1 MRYGATLA
9 VAVVALAAALFG
21 NSLAAADAA
30 TSAAPPLPRVQSVKK
45 LGTVRQNPV
54 ITMRDGTQSTL
65 FRGKSVWTFGDTAMS
80 VEGANGSNW
89 NNNSLSWT
97 ENLDASR
104 GITLEHDLADRI
116 GVPREFL
123 PETRD
128 EIVYNNRHDEPDCQT
143 EPCGAEFAL
152 WSAQAVADPA
162 RDRLLLFYVE
172 IWRIAGR
179 KSWQTVGSGI
189 AVKRPG
195 LPIYRPVEDR
205 DPQSKTPTLMWS
217 GDEVGYIGGSV
228 VVGDLMYSYG
238 CSPEWIVM
246 HCRLARVP
254 LADALDKSR
263 WRYYAGRGNW
273 STDADVAVTVFD
285 GGAAGNSV
293 FYVPYL
299 CQYMAIYSQ
308 PFTNDIM
315 YRVAYQPWGP
325 WSDAGLLFA
334 GEPGWQDN
342 FDYAAFAHPEFAT
355 FDGRVQYVTYVRTTG
370 LLRQEIPLAEIVF
383 EKP

>member
-1 MRYGATLA
+1 MRRRRIFAAMTA
-9 VAVVALAAALFG
+9 ALAALFFAP
-21 NSLAAADAA
+21 LASADTA
-30 TSAAPPLPRVQSVKK
+30 TTAAPALPRVQSVKK
-45 LGTVRQNPV
+45 LGLVRQNPV
-54 ITMRDGTQSTL
+54 ITMRDGTQSAL

-80 VEGANGSNW
+80 VAGTNGSNW

-97 ENLDASR
+97 ENLDASH
-104 GITLEHDLADRI
+104 GITLEHDLTDSS

-128 EIVYNNRHDEPDCQT
+128 EATYNTKHEKPGCQA

-152 WSAQAVADPA
+152 WSAQVVADPA
-162 RDRLLLFYVE
+162 RDRLLMFYVD
-172 IWRIAGR
+172 IWRIAGNVNWR
-179 KSWQTVGSGI
+179 TVGTGI
-189 AVKRPG
+189 AVWKPGTPVVRPTAA
-195 LPIYRPVEDR
+195 
-205 DPQSKTPTLMWS
+205 PQSKTPTLMWS
-217 GDEVGYIGGSV
+217 GDEVGYFGGSV

-238 CSPEWIVM
+238 CSPEWVVQ
-246 HCRLARVP
+246 HCRVARVK

-263 WRYYAGRGNW
+263 WRYYAGGGNW
-273 STDADVAVTVFD
+273 SANPDDAKIVFD

-299 CQYMAIYSQ
+299 DQYMAIYSQ
-308 PFTNDIM
+308 PFTDDIM
-315 YRVAYQPWGP
+315 YRVAHQPWGP
-325 WSDAGLLFA
+325 WSEAGLLFT
-334 GEPGWQDN
+334 GEPAWQDN
-342 FDYAAFAHPEFAT
+342 FDYAAFAHPEFAK